1 MYLAMEKEPQIMQV
15 NEESKGLLFFEGYL
29 KQYFIVV
36 IVGFSFSAE
45 LLEIIHTSIIV
56 RCEQPRPQSNFKK
69 DFRLSLIAKR
79 CARNE
84 DEMRD
89 KKYLLVQTN
98 ATEKCFVPFLF
109 MR

>member
-56 RCEQPRPQSNFKK
+56 RCEQPRP
-69 DFRLSLIAKR
+69 LPLIAKR